1 MFNVASTAVRRS
13 LFIECTPRR
22 FGWLMVVLAFGC
34 AIAAATGNIYKPVA
48 SYSAPTDRE
57 STLALKLTSIV
68 LSQSPDL
75 TQQIRFLTLTEP
87 RLRFAAVWH
96 GGQRVH
102 PEQGA
107 LMSLRESRALEQVG
121 GRLGHL
127 LALVRSER
135 TPQSATL
142 HSAGQSARA
151 RCWRSGQP
159 RAEFGICM
167 LLGSDDILNSATSA
181 ERSIWSAAGP
191 ALLLFVALL
200 LGLLFFL
207 RGRLLEWIHDARQPL
222 CNIRLQL
229 DLLHRFPERRADCR
243 AVLDAEVGRLDSAL
257 QDLARWHHARSWL
270 AGPGS
275 PRTVGLR
282 VSLKALVLRQQSAL
296 NAANCTL
303 ALDLDSCPSGQVA
316 ADELAR
322 IVSNVLDNCVRHAP
336 GATVSVACK
345 APLAADD
352 WILVDFVCTPAATPS
367 QKIGC
372 STERS
377 GLVNIREPGLQLCRN
392 LARARGW
399 RLRVD
404 DDPHCFVVSLALPP
418 SSRSTPVHSADLT

>member
-1 MFNVASTAVRRS
+1 MFIVASTAVRRS

-135 TPQSATL
+135 SERTPQSATL

-159 RAEFGICM
+159 RADFGICM

-296 NAANCTL
+296 NTANCTL

-352 WILVDFVCTPAATPS
+352 
-367 QKIGC
+367 
-372 STERS
+372 
-377 GLVNIREPGLQLCRN
+377 
-392 LARARGW
+392 
-399 RLRVD
+399 
-404 DDPHCFVVSLALPP
+404 PHCFVVSLALPP